1 MKTSDR
7 KVGRVTLLDVA
18 EAASASRATAS
29 LVIRKSPP
37 VADETRRRV
46 EQAIARLDYVYNM
59 GAAGMRAT
67 RSNTLGV
74 IIPNLVRH
82 ESREVTKGLL
92 AMFDGRV
99 RHHVFD
105 LAHDEAGNA

>member
-7 KVGRVTLLDVA
+7 KVGWVTLLDVA

-46 EQAIARLDYVYNM
+46 EQAIARLDYV
-59 GAAGMRAT
+59 
-67 RSNTLGV
+67 
-74 IIPNLVRH
+74 
-82 ESREVTKGLL
+82 
-92 AMFDGRV
+92 
-99 RHHVFD
+99 
-105 LAHDEAGNA
+105 